1 MKRIGILG
9 FGTVGSGTVDILLK
23 HREVIEQRLGSELMV
38 KAICSP
44 SIFRRNTSYLP
55 PETLLTTDP
64 EAVVNDPEIDIVIE
78 AIGGIEPARS
88 LIVKAMRNC
97 KSVVTAN
104 KLLLARH
111 GQELASLARQCG
123 VGLGIEASVAGGIP
137 VLTAIRDGLSG
148 ESFTHIY
155 GVLNGT
161 TNYIITEMA
170 ATGRAYAEV
179 LAEAQQLGYA
189 EADPSMDVEGLD
201 ARDKLAILCQ
211 ICFGI
216 ELDIEAIPVEGIT
229 RIDSCDLS
237 YASDLGYTI
246 RLICS
251 ASICDN
257 GLSASVR
264 PSLVALDTPFARL
277 IGAMN
282 GVFLRGRAGD
292 FNYLQGRGA
301 GAGPTGNAVVADVI
315 RLARGDRHSPFNF
328 VHTRKI
334 DSLSTPPPSRWML
347 RFNVR
352 DRSGIVAKLGEILAA
367 NSIGIDAIL
376 QSKRYTL
383 RENLPFVV
391 TLNEAHTE
399 AVERSI
405 AEISRQDFLV
415 GAPVAYPIVEI

>member
-1 MKRIGILG
+1 MKRIGVLG
-9 FGTVGSGTVDILLK
+9 FGTVGSGAVGILLR
-23 HREVIEQRLGSELMV
+23 HREVIEARLGSGLFI
-38 KAICSP
+38 KTICSP
-44 SIFRRNTSYLP
+44 SIFKRDTSWLP

-64 EAVVNDPEIDIVIE
+64 EIVINDPEIDIVIE

-88 LIVKAMRNC
+88 LIVRAMQNS

-111 GQELASLARQCG
+111 GLELAALAKESG

-137 VLTAIRDGLSG
+137 ILTAIREGLSG

-170 ATGRAYAEV
+170 STGRAYAEV
-179 LAEAQQLGYA
+179 LAEAQRLGYA
-189 EADPSMDVEGLD
+189 EADPRMDVEGLD
-201 ARDKLAILCQ
+201 ARDKLTILCQ
-211 ICFGI
+211 ICFGVDLK
-216 ELDIEAIPVEGIT
+216 EIPTEGIT
-229 RIDSCDLS
+229 RIDACDLS

-251 ASICDN
+251 ASVSSDGSVN
-257 GLSASVR
+257 ASVR

-277 IGAMN
+277 TGAMN
-282 GVFLRGRAGD
+282 AVFLRGRAGD
-292 FNYLQGRGA
+292 FNYFEGRGA
-301 GAGPTGNAVVADVI
+301 GAGPTGNAIVADVI
-315 RLARGDRHSPFNF
+315 RIARGDRHNPFNF
-328 VHTRKI
+328 VQMRKTAP
-334 DSLSTPPPSRWML
+334 STKTANRWML
-347 RFNVR
+347 RVNVR

-376 QSKRYTL
+376 QSKKYTL

-391 TLNEAHTE
+391 TLNETQND

-415 GAPVAYPIVEI
+415 GDPVAYPILEI